1 MFQTRLTSAL
11 TRRSALL
18 RIPNPR
24 PLASLPTTT
33 RPFSLSKPTLQ
44 TLPVQIHGVGTGTAQ
59 TISVQSKPYTFSTDT
74 YTTLGGNDSAPSPV
88 AYSLA
93 SLGSCNQV
101 TGSVVARD
109 HGIKLGEWNVTV
121 TGDLPTA
128 VLVGGEQGNPNWE
141 GVRLLV
147 RVQTDVGEGEG
158 ERFGFFV
165 SEVER
170 RCPITQLFKLSGVRY
185 ESEWVNEKL

>member
-1 MFQTRLTSAL
+1 MFQTRLAPAL

-18 RIPNPR
+18 QTTKPQPR
-24 PLASLPTTT
+24 LFS
-33 RPFSLSKPTLQ
+33 RPFSHSRPTLQ
-44 TLPVQIHGVGTGTAQ
+44 TLPVQIHGVGTGTVQ
-59 TISVQSKPYTFSTDT
+59 TISVQNKPYTFATDT
-74 YTTLGGNDSAPSPV
+74 YTTLGGGDSAPSPV

-101 TGSVVARD
+101 TGSVVGRD

-121 TGDLPTA
+121 TGDLPTN
-128 VLVGGEQGNPNWE
+128 VLVGGEEGNPNWE
-141 GVRLLV
+141 RVRLLV
-147 RVQTDVGEGEG
+147 RVQTDVDGGVEEGR

-165 SEVER
+165 REVER
-170 RCPITQLFKLSGVRY
+170 RCPITQLFKLSGVGY